1 MRSWQDEIAPTLTV
15 ADAAELIRAAA
26 GRVPG
31 LHLDRVAEVG
41 GRYSAVFEARPTPS
55 YSTSL
60 ATPWPAVLHELLSS
74 VLDTLEH
81 TQGDMD
87 MNVFSSAMFEY
98 LCAEMLPADGRTVS
112 LTIQAAV
119 EETVTGPRGES
130 QKVVV
135 SFRERPKKLIL
146 NKTNARALAKVLG
159 PETDAWPGAS
169 VVLGVE
175 PVKVGK
181 QTVPSIRVKSATAA
195 RPTAAQQQ
203 AAGRPRPAFADAG
216 TIPPNARS
224 TGRSPLPSDGNDGDG
239 RPALHPPDAWE
250 NAIVAGSDA
259 RRSQDG
265 QE

>member
-41 GRYSAVFEARPTPS
+41 GRYSAVFEARPNPS
-55 YSTSL
+55 YSKWL
-60 ATPWPAVLHELLSS
+60 ATPWHAELNELLSS

-224 TGRSPLPSDGNDGDG
+224 TGRPPLPSDGNDGDG
-239 RPALHPPDAWE
+239 RPALDAWE

>member
-1 MRSWQDEIAPTLTV
+1 MSNGIGQSAVTLTT

-26 GRVPG
+26 ERVPG
-31 LHLDRVAEVG
+31 LHLERVAESHG
-41 GRYSAVFEARPTPS
+41 CYAAVFGVWPNPT
-55 YSTSL
+55 YYKGV
-60 ATPWPAVLHELLSS
+60 ATRWHAELNELLSS

-87 MNVFSSAMFEY
+87 LNIFSSAMFEY
-98 LCAEMLPADGRTVS
+98 LCAEMLPADGRPVS

-130 QKVVV
+130 EKVVL

-146 NKTNARALAKVLG
+146 NKTNARTLAKTLS

-175 PVKVGK
+175 PVKVGG
-181 QTVPSIRVKSATAA
+181 QTVPSIRVRSATAA
-195 RPTAAQQQ
+195 QRAATIRQTATTRRP
-203 AAGRPRPAFADAG
+203 PAHPADNG
-216 TIPPNARS
+216 DH
-224 TGRSPLPSDGNDGDG
+224 GDGDG

-250 NAIVAGSDA
+250 NAIVAGSDV
-259 RRSQDG
+259 RTSQDG
-265 QE
+265 PE